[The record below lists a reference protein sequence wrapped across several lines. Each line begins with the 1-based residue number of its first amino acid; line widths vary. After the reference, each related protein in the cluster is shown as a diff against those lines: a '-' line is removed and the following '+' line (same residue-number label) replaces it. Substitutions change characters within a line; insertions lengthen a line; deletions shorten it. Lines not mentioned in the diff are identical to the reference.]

1 MKRIVLIGLLLLLA
15 SPAFAAEKHTYQ
27 LTPNEI
33 GAIGQGLAG
42 LEGYTKI
49 IKDERGQ
56 DVAKIIPFA
65 FKDNGI
71 RLTIAQDIANVRA
84 AITVFQS
91 AIKGLSEAEITE
103 LATKK
108 QPIDMLQIDL
118 DALGIDANPYSPNVL
133 SFLLPIVGPA
143 K

>member
-1 MKRIVLIGLLLLLA
+1 MKRIALIWLLLS
-15 SPAFAAEKHTYQ
+15 SPALGAEKYTYQ

-33 GAIGQGLAG
+33 GAIGQGLGG

-56 DVAKIIPFA
+56 EVAKPLPFA
-65 FKDNGI
+65 FKDNGV
-71 RLTIAQDIANVRA
+71 RMTIAQDIANVRA
-84 AITVFQS
+84 AITVFQ
-91 AIKGLSEAEITE
+91 AAAKGLSESEINE

-108 QPIDMLQIDL
+108 QSIDLLQIDI
-118 DALGIDANPYSPNVL
+118 DALAIDANPYSPNVL
-133 SFLLPIVGPA
+133 SLLLPIMGPA